1 MVVIGGSGQIE
12 TSKTHKNPN
21 QKTRNSMPDNVNQ
34 VKTTQDNQTVQEE
47 VNLPNVTRDMIIA
60 QSK

>member
-1 MVVIGGSGQIE
+1 
-12 TSKTHKNPN
+12 
-21 QKTRNSMPDNVNQ
+21 MPDNVNQ